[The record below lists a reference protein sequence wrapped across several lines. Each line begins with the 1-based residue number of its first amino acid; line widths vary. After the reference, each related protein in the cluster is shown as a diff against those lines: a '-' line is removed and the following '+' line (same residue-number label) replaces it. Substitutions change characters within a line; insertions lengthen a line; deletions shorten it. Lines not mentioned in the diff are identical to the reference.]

1 MQVMHHSNS
10 EKFKGNKNKGNENYY
25 PSDDIEI
32 VDDAGQFYQ
41 HLHIMLLQWL
51 AQA

>member
-10 EKFKGNKNKGNENYY
+10 EKFKGNRNKSNKNYY
-25 PSDDIEI
+25 PSDDSEI
-32 VDDAGQFYQ
+32 VADAGQYQ
-41 HLHIMLLQWL
+41 HLHIMLLRRL